1 MTGLVFDRARLRQ
14 LFDLSSD
21 VYASRAGTFEA
32 AGYPTFHRLREG
44 TGGPGV

>member
-1 MTGLVFDRARLRQ
+1 MTGLLFDRARLRQ

-21 VYASRAGTFEA
+21 VHASRAGTFEA

-44 TGGPGV
+44 TGGPGS